1 MKVVSFKI
9 CPFVQ
14 RVTALLE
21 AKNVA
26 YDVEYIE
33 LSNKPDW
40 FLKVSPNAQ
49 VPLLITDEDQI
60 LFESDAIVEYI
71 DEVTGVPLSSNDPV
85 KKAQDRAWSYLAS
98 KNYLLQCNA
107 QRSPDSSTLE
117 ERSLKLSNALR
128 KIETRL
134 GDDPFANGNDPGMI
148 DIAWLPLLHRASII
162 ERHSG
167 YDFLKD
173 FPRAKRW
180 QRDLLATGIA
190 EKSIAD
196 DFEDRF
202 NAFYLAEVTQLGQL
216 TRNSKGTTCCQPAAQ
231 KRDDMACCV

>member
-26 YDVEYIE
+26 YEVEYIE
-33 LSNKPDW
+33 LSNKPEW
-40 FLKVSPNAQ
+40 FLNVSPNAQ
-49 VPLLITDEDQI
+49 VPLLITDEDQV

-71 DEVTGVPLSSNDPV
+71 DEVTGAPFSSDDPV

-98 KNYLLQCNA
+98 KNYLLQCSA
-107 QRSPDSSTLE
+107 QRSPDSTKLE
-117 ERSLKLSNALR
+117 ERTLKLSTAFR

-162 ERHSG
+162 ERRSG
-167 YDFLKD
+167 YDFLNG
-173 FPRAKRW
+173 FPRVKRW
-180 QRDLLATGIA
+180 QRDLLTKGIA
-190 EKSIAD
+190 EKSVSE

-202 NAFYLAEVTQLGQL
+202 NAFYLAEDTRLGQL
-216 TRNSKGTTCCQPAAQ
+216 ARNSDGTTCCQPAVQ
-231 KRDDMACCV
+231 KRDDMACCA